1 VNNNLSRVWQDGDDL
16 KTVMNHYERLGRP
29 GGRSAHRRALRFKLL
44 VWHAVIGA
52 TLALKRVLDVVG
64 SLAAI
69 VLLAPVFIGTWLA
82 IRLEDGA
89 PAVFVQQR
97 VGLLGEHFPMYKF
110 RSMVVNADQLKDQ
123 LLAQNESGAGVLF
136 KMKRDPRI
144 TRVGRV
150 IRKLSIDE
158 LPQLFNVL
166 RGHMALVGP
175 RPALPREVALYR
187 PEERVRLEVKPGITC
202 LWQIGGRSDID
213 FKGQVR
219 LDVQYI
225 REQSVLLDL
234 AILLKTI
241 PVVLLGK
248 GAY

>member
-1 VNNNLSRVWQDGDDL
+1 
-16 KTVMNHYERLGRP
+16 M
-29 GGRSAHRRALRFKLL
+29 GRSQGRATYRRR
-44 VWHAVIGA
+44 
-52 TLALKRVLDVVG
+52 LALKLCIWRCVTRGTLAFKRLLDVAG
-64 SLAAI
+64 ALLGML
-69 VLLAPVFIGTWLA
+69 LLAPVFIGTWLA
-82 IRLEDGA
+82 IRLEDGG
-89 PAVFVQQR
+89 PVLFLQER
-97 VGLLGEHFPMYKF
+97 VGLHGAAFPMYKF

-123 LLAQNESGAGVLF
+123 LLAQNESAAGVLF

-158 LPQLFNVL
+158 LPQLYNVL
-166 RGHMALVGP
+166 LGHMSLVGP

-187 PEERVRLEVKPGITC
+187 PEERVRLEVRPGITC
-202 LWQIGGRSDID
+202 LWQIGGRSEID

-234 AILLKTI
+234 VILLKTI
-241 PVVLLGK
+241 PVVLLGR